1 MTVQSVLNEVRDAKA
16 REYLSTLPFTLE
28 ILVPSDESVNFV
40 RRFGQE
46 SGDVSFLSETDIMV
60 SSSEN
65 KSDIFRSYI
74 NRLLR

>member
-1 MTVQSVLNEVRDAKA
+1 VTVQSVLNEVRDAKA